1 MKNLKS
7 IALALVVALGT
18 LTATAQTS
26 QKVDV
31 AGSKIN
37 WVGKKVTGQHEGTIN
52 LKEGNL
58 IFNGKKLVGGNFVV
72 DMNSINTTDL
82 KAGEGKE
89 KLDGHLKADDFFGV
103 EAHPTAALTFKSIGA
118 KSKNTYTVNADL
130 TIKGITKPITF
141 DIVVNK
147 NVAVAK
153 LAVDRTKY
161 DIKYGS
167 GSFFEGLGDK
177 TISDNFDLT
186 VNLKF

>member
-7 IALALVVALGT
+7 IALALVVAFGT
-18 LTATAQTS
+18 LSAEAQTS
-26 QKVDV
+26 KKVDV
-31 AGSKIN
+31 AGSKLI
-37 WVGKKVTGQHEGTIN
+37 WTGKKVTGEHTGTVN
-52 LKEGNL
+52 LKDGAL
-58 IFNGKKLVGGNFVV
+58 AFKGSKLSGGNFTV
-72 DMNSINTTDL
+72 DMTSLTSTDL
-82 KAGEGKE
+82 TGDWKA
-89 KLDGHLKADDFFGV
+89 KLDGHLKSEDFFGT
-103 EAHPTAALTFKSIGA
+103 ESFPTATLVFKTIGE

-147 NVAVAK
+147 NVASTK
-153 LAVDRTKY
+153 LTIDRTKY

-177 TISDNFDLT
+177 TIADNFDLV